1 MVIALIFYVIE
12 GFEAVAVQACLEQIG
27 QTTEQK
33 EQVTQYD

>member
-12 GFEAVAVQACLEQIG
+12 GFEVVQACLEQIG